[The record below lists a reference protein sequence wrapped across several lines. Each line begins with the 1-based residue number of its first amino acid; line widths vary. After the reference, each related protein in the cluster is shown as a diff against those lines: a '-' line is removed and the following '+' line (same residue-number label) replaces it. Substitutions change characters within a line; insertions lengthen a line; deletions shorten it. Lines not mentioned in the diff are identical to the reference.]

1 MKKDSVFDI
10 FKHVIDSKNDIL
22 NDNLQDYETEE
33 YKHKNYLLIKRI
45 AEHDVLK
52 FEIAPD
58 NLDKFNHEKGGLDDI
73 IRTTTKTSS
82 FKAVE

>member
-1 MKKDSVFDI
+1 
-10 FKHVIDSKNDIL
+10 
-22 NDNLQDYETEE
+22 
-33 YKHKNYLLIKRI
+33 LLIKRI

-82 FKAVE
+82 IKAVE